1 MIFSRS
7 HSELDRGAAALCRER
22 LWLCFLPDTD
32 AVEYG
37 ILQWGATLSLG
48 EREKANATDP

>member
-1 MIFSRS
+1 MIFSCSRY
-7 HSELDRGAAALCRER
+7 ELGRALCRER

-37 ILQWGATLSLG
+37 ILQWGSTLFPG
-48 EREKANATDP
+48 EREKANATRA

>member
-7 HSELDRGAAALCRER
+7 HSEFGRGGTALCRER

-37 ILQWGATLSLG
+37 ILQWGSTLFLS
-48 EREKANATDP
+48 ERGKANATRA

>member
-1 MIFSRS
+1 MIFSCSRY
-7 HSELDRGAAALCRER
+7 ELGRALCRER

-32 AVEYG
+32 GIEYG
-37 ILQWGATLSLG
+37 ILQWGSTLLLG